1 MKLKHS
7 LFTRRQFLSGLLG
20 GWFGALAASL
30 LVPVLKFVFPPAR
43 EPDQVIL
50 PFSDFETMEP
60 NTVKNFAWGSKPG
73 LLKKNDDGSYTAFVA
88 VCTHLDCNVTYMPD
102 QRKFFC
108 ACHDGWYD
116 EDGTNIGG
124 PPPRPLRQLYI
135 SIEGEELVIKR
146 EGVE

>member
-7 LFTRRQFLSGLLG
+7 LFTRRQFLNGLLG
-20 GWFGALAASL
+20 GWFGALVASL

-50 PFSDFETMEP
+50 LFSDFEDMEP

-88 VCTHLDCNVTYMPD
+88 VCTHLDCNVNYLSD

-116 EDGTNIGG
+116 ENGINIGG
-124 PPPRPLRQLYI
+124 PPPRPLRRLNI
-135 SIEGEELVIKR
+135 SIEGEDLIIKR